1 VGTFDILSP
10 DGHPL
15 FVADLPNER
24 GDGAPHHQYVRN
36 EQELQ
41 RFIAARDKPGRALYY
56 TVAHLAEGGWRSK
69 ENVVASHWVWT
80 EVDFKDHADIT
91 PKEILRRIH
100 ASPRRPNL
108 IVFSGHGYHVFW
120 RLAEPVDARPGEAQQ
135 RLEEVLKLA
144 GTYLGGDSSVAEAAR
159 LMRLPG
165 SHNTRK
171 EGESLLAEIVHVD
184 ELSCELDDLLD
195 FFLEAR
201 PILPEP
207 VKQKASGGE
216 PEEPNPDGPVDVE
229 AALADMEFESGTGNG
244 VNATVCRVIP
254 SLLRKGEHPSDVLE
268 RVVSAVM
275 GMAKRCGLKWSETV
289 EIQAT
294 RKRILSAYSNL
305 LLKDYDPATREVP
318 EWLPGEYHARW
329 IEVVETGC
337 RPCFGFNAHGFY
349 VRKPQERAASSN
361 FEAAQG
367 KPASNSTQAGLSGD
381 ASADEAQA
389 AGGPEERPRA
399 PSTKRTLVLRPFI
412 PFDPAALP
420 QREWL
425 YGKHYQRRTV
435 SMTAGPG
442 GMGKTS
448 LGMVELVA
456 MVTARNLLGEQ
467 PTERL
472 RVWLHNG
479 EDPLDEIHR
488 RLAAICQHYEI
499 SQEELRDY
507 LWITSGNEFPL
518 RVAKGYT
525 NLQVDRALVQQI
537 SDAIGAN
544 QIDLAAFDPFVT
556 MHSVSEGDSGKMDTV
571 VRLFAGIADEHDAA
585 IELNHHV
592 RKPAAGAEA
601 DHDVFDIRGV
611 LAITDAVRAARVLN
625 RMNKQDANNA
635 GIDEIARLSHFR
647 VDRAKG
653 NYSPAQAATWRQ
665 FVNVELPNGDDVGVV
680 TPWDF
685 PGQGINT
692 PEKVAAERKAEEIF
706 LTLLRKF
713 LARGINV
720 SANSGPTYAPAKFAT
735 EREALAAKVSKVA
748 LKGAMD
754 RLLDSNRIRTEMHNR
769 ERHRLALVVEA

>member
-1 VGTFDILSP
+1 MLQ
-10 DGHPL
+10 DGSRTRCKDTVAML
-15 FVADLPNER
+15 DRVIADLDLKNIAQPRDEVIR
-24 GDGAPHHQYVRN
+24 CLKGLLLPPSELRDSGFGLHAIWYLKEAADDKATLAQAEAIMQQLATLLAGDPLPTHR
-36 EQELQ
+36 
-41 RFIAARDKPGRALYY
+41 AAL
-56 TVAHLAEGGWRSK
+56 
-69 ENVVASHWVWT
+69 
-80 EVDFKDHADIT
+80 
-91 PKEILRRIH
+91 LRR
-100 ASPRRPNL
+100 
-108 IVFSGHGYHVFW
+108 
-120 RLAEPVDARPGEAQQ
+120 
-135 RLEEVLKLA
+135 
-144 GTYLGGDSSVAEAAR
+144 
-159 LMRLPG
+159 PG
-165 SHNTRK
+165 SDNTKGEEPRPCQILEAGDAAYDISEFDDMFDLYADRPLLTRK
-171 EGESLLAEIVHVD
+171 AQAVKGNGHDDNDQEWRTSEGRL
-184 ELSCELDDLLD
+184 
-195 FFLEAR
+195 
-201 PILPEP
+201 
-207 VKQKASGGE
+207 
-216 PEEPNPDGPVDVE
+216 DVE
-229 AALADMEFESGTGNG
+229 AALAAMQPTGTS
-244 VNATVCRVIP
+244 VNDIQPRVIL
-254 SLLRKGEHPSDVLE
+254 SLLQRAEHPSDVIEQVVNATMAMADAAGLGWTRE
-268 RVVSAVM
+268 EENKAVVARVKSSLA
-275 GMAKRCGLKWSETV
+275 
-289 EIQAT
+289 
-294 RKRILSAYSNL
+294 L
-305 LLKDYDPATREVP
+305 LHREYDPATGSIP
-318 EWLPGEYHARW
+318 NWLAADFHNDWVTMLARGACPTLRR
-329 IEVVETGC
+329 TG
-337 RPCFGFNAHGFY
+337 FGSGWCVKAAFGNPKPDELTRRR
-349 VRKPQERAASSN
+349 RKQPNDNGPSV
-361 FEAAQG
+361 G
-367 KPASNSTQAGLSGD
+367 
-381 ASADEAQA
+381 EAQA
-389 AGGPEERPRA
+389 AGETRSRA
-399 PSTKRTLVLRPFI
+399 QGAKRTLVLRPFV

-488 RLAAICQHYEI
+488 RLAAICQHYDI
-499 SQEELRDY
+499 SQEELRNY

-556 MHSVSEGDSGKMDTV
+556 MHSVSEGDPGKMDTV
-571 VRLFAGIADEHDAA
+571 VRLFAGIADEHGAA

-592 RKPAAGAEA
+592 RKPAAGTEA

-625 RMNKQDANNA
+625 RMNKQDAGNA

-653 NYSPAQAATWRQ
+653 NYSPAQAATWRR

-692 PEKVAAERKAEEIF
+692 PEKVAAERKAEEVF
-706 LTLLRKF
+706 LTLLDKF

-735 EREALAAKVSKVA
+735 EREARAAKVSKAA

-754 RLLDSNRIRTEMHNR
+754 RLLDADRIRAEAYTR
-769 ERHRLALVVEA
+769 DRHRLVLVAEDGS

>member
-1 VGTFDILSP
+1 MDTFNILSP

-15 FVADLPNER
+15 FVADLPNEQ
-24 GDGAPHHQYVRN
+24 GSGKPHHEYVGS

-41 RFIAARDKPGRALYY
+41 RFIAAHDKRGRALYF
-56 TVAHLAEGGWRSK
+56 TVAHLAEGMRRSK
-69 ENVVASHWVWT
+69 EIVASHWVWA
-80 EVDFKDHADIT
+80 EVDFKDH
-91 PKEILRRIH
+91 PNVSSEEILRRINT
-100 ASPRRPNL
+100 APRQPNL
-108 IVFSGHGYHVFW
+108 IAFSGHGYHVFW
-120 RLAEPVDARPGEAQQ
+120 RLSEPIDARPGDAQQ
-135 RLEEVLKLA
+135 QLEEVLKLA
-144 GTYLGGDSSVAEAAR
+144 CAYVGGDPNVAEASR

-165 SHNTRK
+165 SHNTRE
-171 EGESLLAEIVHVD
+171 EGENLLAKIVHVD
-184 ELSCELDDLLD
+184 NLSCELDDLSD

-207 VKQKASGGE
+207 VKQGKANGHARAGTFES
-216 PEEPNPDGPVDVE
+216 NDGPVDAE
-229 AALADMEFESGTGNG
+229 ACLAAMAYKDPDHS
-244 VNATVCRVIP
+244 VNATYLKVVP
-254 SLLRKGEHPSDVLE
+254 SLLRRGEHPDDVLDRFVGEVMAMAE
-268 RVVSAVM
+268 R
-275 GMAKRCGLKWSETV
+275 
-289 EIQAT
+289 
-294 RKRILSAYSNL
+294 RKLRWDRKIVDRDIRSRVLSTLNNL
-305 LLKDYDPATREVP
+305 LIKDCDPAAGEIP
-318 EWLPGEYHARW
+318 AWLHGDFHQAWMARVAEGHRPG
-329 IEVVETGC
+329 
-337 RPCFGFNAHGFY
+337 FGFNRGGFY
-349 VRKPQERAASSN
+349 IRREWTHSTTHRA
-361 FEAAQG
+361 EE
-367 KPASNSTQAGLSGD
+367 
-381 ASADEAQA
+381 SAKDDSEAQA
-389 AGGPEERPRA
+389 QDSRRPRA
-399 PSTKRTLVLRPFI
+399 QGAKRVLVLRPFV
-412 PFDPAALP
+412 PFDPATLP

-456 MVTARNLLGEQ
+456 MATARDLLGEQ

-488 RLAAICQHYEI
+488 RLAAIGLHYGI

-525 NLQVDRALVQQI
+525 NLEVDRALVQQI

-556 MHSVSEGDSGKMDTV
+556 MHSVSEGDPGKMDSV

-625 RMNKQDANNA
+625 RMNRQDASSA

-653 NYSPAQAATWRQ
+653 NYSPAQAATWRR
-665 FVNVELPNGDDVGVV
+665 FVSVELPNGDDVGVV
-680 TPWDF
+680 TPWEF
-685 PGQGINT
+685 PGQGITT
-692 PEKVAAERKAEEIF
+692 PEKVAAEHKAEGIF
-706 LTLLRKF
+706 LTLLDKF
-713 LARGINV
+713 LAREINV

-735 EREALAAKVSKVA
+735 EREAQAAKVSKAA

-754 RLLDSNRIRTEMHNR
+754 RLLDSNRIRVEEHASG
-769 ERHRLALVVEA
+769 RHRLVPVAKE